1 MLTPATRRKP
11 GPLLLLIALMALAT
25 AGLCA
30 GPARAADGDV
40 TWTVRTAANGY
51 GDDRSSYSYTVN
63 PGGEIKDAMV
73 VANRSESP
81 LELTVYA
88 ADGFTTDTGQLDLLT
103 GDKKSLGVGAWAH
116 AARDSL
122 VIKPGKSAEVPF
134 TVRVPANATP
144 GDYVGGVLTSLK
156 QADDAEGINVDR
168 RLGIRVK
175 LRVSGELKPKLSI
188 ENLDVDYAGS
198 LNPFAKGDATVTYTI
213 HNTGNAL
220 LSARQSVS
228 VAGPFGW
235 LRAKAGDIAAPPE
248 LLPGE
253 SWKVKV
259 PVHGVTPG
267 VTLSATATLTPAHG
281 RSGLHHGTEADRV
294 DGSRLGRPVDAAA
307 VDHPPDRCG
316 RRLVPPPPPHP
327 HPPQGP
333 RGRPRP
339 GRGGA
344 GAAREGADVVGSCR
358 SCRARDP
365 WHARSPWRQTQVWF
379 ARCCLVWTRVRRRHP
394 RRRAALTGKPT
405 PPGHRLEPNHQK
417 DDSGGG
423 RFDLPAKTM
432 TWSMRPRRRWTTSVP
447 ARRGP
452 PSGVVKTHWYRA
464 HSSGMS
470 TAEQRT
476 IVPVPAGWRR
486 MSSTNRS
493 TAATPSLRPNGPQK
507 TTSEVRA
514 WESRAVT

>member
-11 GPLLLLIALMALAT
+11 GPLLLLIALLALAT

-88 ADGFTTDTGQLDLLT
+88 ADGFTTGTGQLDLLT
-103 GDKKSLGVGAWAH
+103 GDKKSVGVGAWAH
-116 AARDSL
+116 AARDSV

-228 VAGPFGW
+228 LSGPFGR
-235 LRAKAGDIAAPPE
+235 LRTKAGDIAAPPE

-267 VTLSATATLTPAHG
+267 FTLSATATLTPLLTDASGTTTSLKPTGSTAHG
-281 RSGLHHGTEADRV
+281 W
-294 DGSRLGRPVDAAA
+294 A
-307 VDHPPDRCG
+307 V
-316 RRLVPPPPPHP
+316 
-327 HPPQGP
+327 
-333 RGRPRP
+333 
-339 GRGGA
+339 
-344 GAAREGADVVGSCR
+344 
-358 SCRARDP
+358 P
-365 WHARSPWRQTQVWF
+365 W
-379 ARCCLVWTRVRRRHP
+379 
-394 RRRAALTGKPT
+394 AL
-405 PPGHRLEPNHQK
+405 L
-417 DDSGGG
+417 
-423 RFDLPAKTM
+423 LL
-432 TWSMRPRRRWTTSVP
+432 
-447 ARRGP
+447 
-452 PSGVVKTHWYRA
+452 
-464 HSSGMS
+464 
-470 TAEQRT
+470 
-476 IVPVPAGWRR
+476 IVLL
-486 MSSTNRS
+486 
-493 TAATPSLRPNGPQK
+493 TAATIATLLLRRRTRTRRKAREDARVQDAVEQALRER
-507 TTSEVRA
+507 SE
-514 WESRAVT
+514 